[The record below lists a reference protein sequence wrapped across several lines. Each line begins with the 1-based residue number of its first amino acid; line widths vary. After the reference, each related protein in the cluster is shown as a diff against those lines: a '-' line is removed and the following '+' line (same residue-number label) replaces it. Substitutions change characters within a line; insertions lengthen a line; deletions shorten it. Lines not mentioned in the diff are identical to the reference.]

1 MMIHKIISPV
11 PFPEGT
17 VNSYLIK
24 DDALSIVDVGTKT
37 PEALDAIKEGVK
49 NAGYRM
55 GDIEQ
60 VILTHHHPDHVG
72 WIDAFPNAEVLGHVY
87 VDAWLRRDPV
97 FINSHY
103 DFYMD
108 RLKEEGVPEVYHFWA
123 KRMTRSIE
131 MLGERTLTGV
141 IHDGD
146 EIPGHKGLVAIETLG
161 HAQSHLV
168 FWHKEKKTMIGGDLL
183 IGKISSNPLIEPPLN
198 PKAKRAKSL
207 LQYNASLKKLLTLPI
222 EKLYSGHG
230 DEITNVHELVNARLE
245 KQHLRA
251 MRVLNMLEERPKNIF
266 ELNEEIFPI
275 HFEAKLGLTLS
286 QTIGQVDYLLDNNF
300 LTAEKDENGV
310 FWYEKK

>member
-1 MMIHKIISPV
+1 MIQKIVTPV

-17 VNSYLIK
+17 VNSYILK
-24 DDALSIVDVGTKT
+24 DDALSIIDVGTKT
-37 PEALDAIKEGVK
+37 PEALEALKEGVK

-108 RLKEEGVPEVYHFWA
+108 RMKEEGVPEKYLFWV
-123 KRMTRSIE
+123 KKMTRSVE
-131 MLGERTLTGV
+131 MLGERTLTGI
-141 IHDGD
+141 IHNGQ

-168 FWHKEKKTMIGGDLL
+168 FWNEEKKAMIGGDLL
-183 IGKISSNPLIEPPLN
+183 IAKISSNPLIEPPLN
-198 PKAKRAKSL
+198 PKAKRSKSL
-207 LQYNASLKKLLTLPI
+207 LQYNESLKKLLTLPI
-222 EKLYSGHG
+222 DILYSGHG
-230 DEITNVHELVNARLE
+230 EEITNVHELVNARLE

-251 MRVLNMLEERPKNIF
+251 MRVLDMLEERPKTIF
-266 ELNEEIFPI
+266 ELNVEIFPA
-275 HFEAKLGLTLS
+275 HYERELGLTLS
-286 QTIGQVDYLLDNNF
+286 QTIGQTDYLLDNDF
-300 LTAEKDENGV
+300 ITEEKDENGV
-310 FWYEKK
+310 YWYAKK

>member
-1 MMIHKIISPV
+1 MIQKIVTPV

-17 VNSYLIK
+17 VNSYILK
-24 DDALSIVDVGTKT
+24 NDALSIIDVGTKT
-37 PEALDAIKEGVK
+37 PEALEALKEGVK

-108 RLKEEGVPEVYHFWA
+108 RMKEEGVPEKYLYWV
-123 KRMTRSIE
+123 KKMTRSVE
-131 MLGERTLTGV
+131 MLGERTLTGI
-141 IHDGD
+141 IHDGQ

-161 HAQSHLV
+161 HAQSHLA
-168 FWHKEKKTMIGGDLL
+168 FWHEEKKAMIGGDLL

-207 LQYNASLKKLLTLPI
+207 LQYNESLKKLLTLPI
-222 EKLYSGHG
+222 DILYSGHG
-230 DEITNVHELVNARLE
+230 DEITNVNELVNARLE

-251 MRVLNMLEERPKNIF
+251 MRVLDMLEERPKTIF
-266 ELNEEIFPI
+266 ELNVEIFPA
-275 HFEAKLGLTLS
+275 HWERELGLTLS
-286 QTIGQVDYLLDNNF
+286 QTIGQTDYLLDNDF
-300 LTAEKDENGV
+300 ITEEIDENGV
-310 FWYEKK
+310 FWYAKK